1 MVFKILRAK
10 MSLMLQPWWLI
21 FGTLVAQ
28 GEALVAQGEALL
40 AHDAAL
46 VPQV

>member
-10 MSLMLQPWWLI
+10 MSLMLQPWLAD
-21 FGTLVAQ
+21 FGALVAQ

-40 AHDAAL
+40 AQGEAL
-46 VPQV
+46 VA